1 MDKHIDQGIAGA
13 REGDNLV
20 AVSVIYSWYDMVA
33 QPNKSGGEQGSG
45 DDIDNILNNLQRQ
58 AEKHGA
64 YIKPE
69 LRVHLQVAK
78 REIINRIGWQ
88 EDPNQLILYPGSN
101 SDRTM
106 AEVFGDQ
113 VVHIDPDSKALA
125 LLQKSGFRTEQM
137 TIEDY
142 IANMPD
148 GEKIG
153 MILSY
158 NAGLVPDSA
167 LERLQEGG
175 IILANNWHGSA
186 DDLHSK
192 KGLELIGAVV
202 QDTEDF
208 VTVQAAESLLG
219 KVQCYLGDGP
229 NGYVDYDPTEEQ
241 LKQARVGVGIVF
253 EEYRSPDSLWIF
265 RKSSIKSE

>member
-1 MDKHIDQGIAGA
+1 MSDHNREIVVGEADDSTGGCSDNPWDGLLDQLN
-13 REGDNLV
+13 EGDRERDL
-20 AVSVIYSWYDMVA
+20 Y
-33 QPNKSGGEQGSG
+33 
-45 DDIDNILNNLQRQ
+45 DDIFSDFQQQL
-58 AEKHGA
+58 EKRET
-64 YIKPE
+64 YIKEE
-69 LRVHLQVAK
+69 LLAHLKVAK
-78 REIINRIGWQ
+78 REIICLGWQ

-125 LLQKSGFRTEQM
+125 WLQKKGFRTKQM

-192 KGLELIGAVV
+192 KGL
-202 QDTEDF
+202 
-208 VTVQAAESLLG
+208 S
-219 KVQCYLGDGP
+219 
-229 NGYVDYDPTEEQ
+229 
-241 LKQARVGVGIVF
+241 
-253 EEYRSPDSLWIF
+253 
-265 RKSSIKSE
+265 

>member
-1 MDKHIDQGIAGA
+1 MSKDPSDQIIDDREAG
-13 REGDNLV
+13 RSSGVGDNPWDKLTG
-20 AVSVIYSWYDMVA
+20 
-33 QPNKSGGEQGSG
+33 KFG
-45 DDIDNILNNLQRQ
+45 DEDSASYGADDLDTLFIPEGKR
-58 AEKHGA
+58 EA
-64 YIKPE
+64 YIKEE
-69 LRVHLQVAK
+69 LLAHLKVAK
-78 REIINRIGWQ
+78 REIICLGWQ

-106 AEVFGDQ
+106 AEVFGNQ
-113 VVHIDPDSKALA
+113 VVHIDPDGNALV
-125 LLQKSGFRTEQM
+125 LLKNKGFPTEQM
-137 TIEDY
+137 TIEDF
-142 IANMPD
+142 IANMSD

-153 MILSY
+153 IILSY

-219 KVQCYLGDGP
+219 KVQYLDNGP
-229 NGYVDYDPTEEQ
+229 MVMLITIRQ
-241 LKQARVGVGIVF
+241 
-253 EEYRSPDSLWIF
+253 
-265 RKSSIKSE
+265 KSN

>member
-1 MDKHIDQGIAGA
+1 MSKDPSDQIIDDREAG
-13 REGDNLV
+13 RSSGVGDNPWDKLTG
-20 AVSVIYSWYDMVA
+20 
-33 QPNKSGGEQGSG
+33 KFG
-45 DDIDNILNNLQRQ
+45 DEDSASYGADDLDTLFIPEGKR
-58 AEKHGA
+58 EA
-64 YIKPE
+64 YIKEE
-69 LRVHLQVAK
+69 LLAHLKVAK
-78 REIINRIGWQ
+78 REIICLGWQ

-106 AEVFGDQ
+106 AEVFGNQ
-113 VVHIDPDSKALA
+113 VVHIDPDGNALV
-125 LLQKSGFRTEQM
+125 LLKNKGFPTEQM
-137 TIEDY
+137 TIEDF
-142 IANMPD
+142 IANMSD

-153 MILSY
+153 IILSY

-219 KVQCYLGDGP
+219 KVQYLDNGP
-229 NGYVDYDPTEEQ
+229 NGYVNYDPTQ
-241 LKQARVGVGIVF
+241 
-253 EEYRSPDSLWIF
+253 
-265 RKSSIKSE
+265 KSN

>member
-1 MDKHIDQGIAGA
+1 MSDHNQEIVAGKTDGSTGGGNANPWDSVLA
-13 REGDNLV
+13 RLNEGELV
-20 AVSVIYSWYDMVA
+20 EDSDLSRVY
-33 QPNKSGGEQGSG
+33 N
-45 DDIDNILNNLQRQ
+45 Q
-58 AEKHGA
+58 AEKRGA
-64 YIKPE
+64 YIKEE
-69 LRVHLQVAK
+69 LLAHLKVAK
-78 REIINRIGWQ
+78 REIIRLGWQ

-125 LLQKSGFRTEQM
+125 LLQKNGFRTEQM

-241 LKQARVGVGIVF
+241 LEQARASAGTVF

>member
-1 MDKHIDQGIAGA
+1 MSDHNREIVVGEADGSTGGCSANPWDSVFA
-13 REGDNLV
+13 RLNEGEL
-20 AVSVIYSWYDMVA
+20 
-33 QPNKSGGEQGSG
+33 
-45 DDIDNILNNLQRQ
+45 
-58 AEKHGA
+58 AEDSDLSCVYNQVKKREA
-64 YIKPE
+64 YIKEE
-69 LRVHLQVAK
+69 LFAHLKVAK
-78 REIINRIGWQ
+78 REIIRLGWQ
-88 EDPNQLILYPGSN
+88 EDPNRLILYPGSN

-106 AEVFGDQ
+106 TEVFGNQ

-125 LLQKSGFRTEQM
+125 LLQKKGFRTEQM

-148 GEKIG
+148 GERIG

-158 NAGLVPDSA
+158 NAGLVPDLA
-167 LERLQEGG
+167 LKRLQEGG

-186 DDLHSK
+186 DNLHNK

-202 QDTEDF
+202 QGSEDF

-219 KVQCYLGDGP
+219 KVQYLDNGP
-229 NGYVDYDPTEEQ
+229 NGYVNCDPTEEQ
-241 LKQARVGVGIVF
+241 LEQARAGAGIVF

>member
-1 MDKHIDQGIAGA
+1 MSDHNREIVVGEADGSTGGCSDNPWDGLLDQLN
-13 REGDNLV
+13 EGDRERDL
-20 AVSVIYSWYDMVA
+20 Y
-33 QPNKSGGEQGSG
+33 
-45 DDIDNILNNLQRQ
+45 DDIFSDFQQQL
-58 AEKHGA
+58 EKRET
-64 YIKPE
+64 YIKEE
-69 LRVHLQVAK
+69 LLAHLKVAK
-78 REIINRIGWQ
+78 REIIRLGWQ
-88 EDPNQLILYPGSN
+88 EDP
-101 SDRTM
+101 
-106 AEVFGDQ
+106 
-113 VVHIDPDSKALA
+113 VHIDPDDKALA
-125 LLQKSGFRTEQM
+125 LLQKKGFRTEQM

-158 NAGLVPDSA
+158 NAGLVPDLA
-167 LERLQEGG
+167 LKRLQEGG

-186 DDLHSK
+186 DNLHNK
-192 KGLELIGAVV
+192 RGLELIGAVV

-219 KVQCYLGDGP
+219 KVQYLDNGP
-229 NGYVDYDPTEEQ
+229 NGYVNYDPTEEQ
-241 LKQARVGVGIVF
+241 LEQARAGAGIVF

>member
-1 MDKHIDQGIAGA
+1 MIIIKKLLQVKPTVQLVGGNANPWDSVLA
-13 REGDNLV
+13 RLNEGELAEDSDLSRVYN
-20 AVSVIYSWYDMVA
+20 
-33 QPNKSGGEQGSG
+33 
-45 DDIDNILNNLQRQ
+45 Q
-58 AEKHGA
+58 AEKRGA
-64 YIKPE
+64 YIKEE
-69 LRVHLQVAK
+69 LLAHLQVAK
-78 REIINRIGWQ
+78 RKIIRLGWQ

-113 VVHIDPDSKALA
+113 VVHIDPDGNALA
-125 LLQKSGFRTEQM
+125 LLQNKGFRTEQM

-219 KVQCYLGDGP
+219 KVQYLDNGP
-229 NGYVDYDPTEEQ
+229 NGYVNYDPTEEQ
-241 LKQARVGVGIVF
+241 LEQARASAGTVF
-253 EEYRSPDSLWIF
+253 EDYRSPDSLWIF

>member
-1 MDKHIDQGIAGA
+1 MSDHNREIVVGEVDGSTGGCSANPWDSVLA
-13 REGDNLV
+13 RLNEGELAEDSDLSRVYN
-20 AVSVIYSWYDMVA
+20 
-33 QPNKSGGEQGSG
+33 
-45 DDIDNILNNLQRQ
+45 Q
-58 AEKHGA
+58 AENREA
-64 YIKPE
+64 YVKEE
-69 LRVHLQVAK
+69 LLAHLKVAK
-78 REIINRIGWQ
+78 REIIRLGWQ
-88 EDPNQLILYPGSN
+88 EDPNRLILYPGSN

-106 AEVFGDQ
+106 TEVFGNR
-113 VVHIDPDSKALA
+113 VVHIDPDDKALA
-125 LLQKSGFRTEQM
+125 LLQKKGFRTEQM

-142 IANMPD
+142 VANMSD
-148 GEKIG
+148 EEEIG
-153 MILSY
+153 IILSY

-219 KVQCYLGDGP
+219 KVQYLDNGP
-229 NGYVDYDPTEEQ
+229 NGYVNYDPTEEQ
-241 LKQARVGVGIVF
+241 LEQARASAGTVF
-253 EEYRSPDSLWIF
+253 EDYRSPDSLWIF

>member
-1 MDKHIDQGIAGA
+1 MSKDPSDQIIDDREAG
-13 REGDNLV
+13 RSSGVGDNPWDKLTG
-20 AVSVIYSWYDMVA
+20 
-33 QPNKSGGEQGSG
+33 KFG
-45 DDIDNILNNLQRQ
+45 DEDSTSYGADDLDALFIPEGKR
-58 AEKHGA
+58 EA
-64 YIKPE
+64 YIKEE
-69 LRVHLQVAK
+69 LLAHLKVAK
-78 REIINRIGWQ
+78 REIICLGWQ

-106 AEVFGDQ
+106 AEVFGNQ
-113 VVHIDPDSKALA
+113 VVHIDPDGNALV
-125 LLQKSGFRTEQM
+125 LLKNKGFPTEQM
-137 TIEDY
+137 TIEDF
-142 IANMPD
+142 IANMSD

-153 MILSY
+153 IILSY

-219 KVQCYLGDGP
+219 KVQYLDNGP
-229 NGYVDYDPTEEQ
+229 NGYVNYDPTEEQ
-241 LKQARVGVGIVF
+241 LEQARASAGIVF

-265 RKSSIKSE
+265 RKESVKSE

>member
-1 MDKHIDQGIAGA
+1 M
-13 REGDNLV
+13 
-20 AVSVIYSWYDMVA
+20 
-33 QPNKSGGEQGSG
+33 
-45 DDIDNILNNLQRQ
+45 
-58 AEKHGA
+58 
-64 YIKPE
+64 
-69 LRVHLQVAK
+69 AK
-78 REIINRIGWQ
+78 RETIRLGWQ
-88 EDPNQLILYPGSN
+88 GDPSQLILYPGSN

-106 AEVFGDQ
+106 TEVFGNQ
-113 VVHIDPDSKALA
+113 VVHIDPDDKALV
-125 LLQKSGFRTEQM
+125 LLQKKGFCTEQM

-142 IANMPD
+142 IANMSD
-148 GEKIG
+148 REKIG

-158 NAGLVPDSA
+158 NAGLVSDSA
-167 LERLQEGG
+167 LERLREGG

-219 KVQCYLGDGP
+219 KVQYLDNGP
-229 NGYVDYDPTEEQ
+229 NGYVNYDPTEEQ
-241 LKQARVGVGIVF
+241 LEQARASAGTVF
-253 EEYRSPDSLWIF
+253 EDYRSPDSLWIF

>member
-1 MDKHIDQGIAGA
+1 MSDHNREIVVGEADGSTGGCSANPWDSVFA
-13 REGDNLV
+13 RLNEGEL
-20 AVSVIYSWYDMVA
+20 
-33 QPNKSGGEQGSG
+33 
-45 DDIDNILNNLQRQ
+45 
-58 AEKHGA
+58 AEDSDLSCVYNQVKKREA
-64 YIKPE
+64 YIKEE
-69 LRVHLQVAK
+69 LFAHLKVAK
-78 REIINRIGWQ
+78 REIIRLGWQ
-88 EDPNQLILYPGSN
+88 EDPNRLILYPGSN

-106 AEVFGDQ
+106 TEVFGNQ
-113 VVHIDPDSKALA
+113 VVHIDPDDKALA
-125 LLQKSGFRTEQM
+125 LLQKKGFRTEQM
-137 TIEDY
+137 TIKDY
-142 IANMPD
+142 VANMSD
-148 GEKIG
+148 GEQIG
-153 MILSY
+153 IILSY

-219 KVQCYLGDGP
+219 KVQYLDNGP
-229 NGYVDYDPTEEQ
+229 NGYVNYDPTEEQ
-241 LKQARVGVGIVF
+241 LEQARASAGIVF

-265 RKSSIKSE
+265 RKESVESE

>member
-1 MDKHIDQGIAGA
+1 MSDHNREIVVGEADGSTGGCSDNPWDSVFA
-13 REGDNLV
+13 RLNEGEL
-20 AVSVIYSWYDMVA
+20 
-33 QPNKSGGEQGSG
+33 
-45 DDIDNILNNLQRQ
+45 
-58 AEKHGA
+58 AEDSDLSCVYNQVKKREA
-64 YIKPE
+64 YIKEE
-69 LRVHLQVAK
+69 LFAHLKVAK
-78 REIINRIGWQ
+78 REIIRLGWQ
-88 EDPNQLILYPGSN
+88 EDPNRLILYPGSN

-106 AEVFGDQ
+106 TEVFGNQ
-113 VVHIDPDSKALA
+113 VVHIDPDDKALA
-125 LLQKSGFRTEQM
+125 LLQKKGFRTEQM
-137 TIEDY
+137 TIKDY
-142 IANMPD
+142 VANMSD
-148 GEKIG
+148 GEQIG
-153 MILSY
+153 IILSY

-186 DDLHSK
+186 DNLHSK

-219 KVQCYLGDGP
+219 KVQYLDNGP
-229 NGYVDYDPTEEQ
+229 NGYVNYDPTEEQ
-241 LKQARVGVGIVF
+241 LEQARASAGIVF

>member
-1 MDKHIDQGIAGA
+1 M
-13 REGDNLV
+13 
-20 AVSVIYSWYDMVA
+20 
-33 QPNKSGGEQGSG
+33 
-45 DDIDNILNNLQRQ
+45 
-58 AEKHGA
+58 
-64 YIKPE
+64 
-69 LRVHLQVAK
+69 AK
-78 REIINRIGWQ
+78 REIICLGWQ

-106 AEVFGDQ
+106 TEVFGDQ

-125 LLQKSGFRTEQM
+125 LLQKKGFRTKQM

-186 DDLHSK
+186 DNLHNK

-202 QDTEDF
+202 QGSEDF
-208 VTVQAAESLLG
+208 VTIQAAESLLG
-219 KVQCYLGDGP
+219 KVQYLDNGP
-229 NGYVDYDPTEEQ
+229 NGYVNCDPTEEQ
-241 LKQARVGVGIVF
+241 LEQARAGAGIVF

-265 RKSSIKSE
+265 RKKLVKSE

>member
-1 MDKHIDQGIAGA
+1 M
-13 REGDNLV
+13 
-20 AVSVIYSWYDMVA
+20 
-33 QPNKSGGEQGSG
+33 
-45 DDIDNILNNLQRQ
+45 
-58 AEKHGA
+58 
-64 YIKPE
+64 
-69 LRVHLQVAK
+69 K
-78 REIINRIGWQ
+78 REIIRLGWQ
-88 EDPNQLILYPGSN
+88 EDSNQLILYPGSN

-125 LLQKSGFRTEQM
+125 LLQKKGFRTEQM

-158 NAGLVPDSA
+158 NAGLVPDLA
-167 LERLQEGG
+167 LKRLQEGG

-186 DDLHSK
+186 DNLHNK

-202 QDTEDF
+202 QGTEDF
-208 VTVQAAESLLG
+208 IAGQAAESLLG
-219 KVQCYLGDGP
+219 MQCFVYSAGGHV
-229 NGYVDYDPTEEQ
+229 NENPTEEGIG
-241 LKQARVGVGIVF
+241 QARADADVVF

-265 RKSSIKSE
+265 RKESVKSE